1 MGSRVG
7 SRVSQVI
14 ETIMEGAG
22 DLKVK
27 AEDLKAVQMAKI
39 NAHRVALMGGE
50 TSHITIHT

>member
-1 MGSRVG
+1 MG